1 MSEVEPETQFPEPTT
16 GLSQQD
22 STVLQTVVSELDAD
36 AETLEVYEGATTGS
50 LYAAIENGYRRAS
63 VTSNGLEISSVT
75 TPDEDLEP
83 VARIEP
89 DPGETVEDAVN
100 TLSFAG
106 D

>member
-22 STVLQTVVSELDAD
+22 STVLQTVVSQLDAD
-36 AETLEVYEGATTGS
+36 TATLEVYEGATTGS
-50 LYAAIENGYRRAS
+50 LYAAIETGYRRAS